1 MEEHDIPKDL
11 LYTKEHEW
19 VRIEDED
26 CALIGITD
34 FAQNALGDVVYVEI
48 PDVGSTV
55 IEMTQIGFIESVK
68 VASELYTPVSGE
80 IIELNTEM
88 MDGGPELV
96 NTDPYGDGWI
106 MRVRTSN
113 WEADRKQL
121 LSAEEYE
128 KIIEES

>member
-88 MDGGPELV
+88 MDGVPELV